1 MNVVQSTYEVLA
13 ETGQGVV
20 KLIVKYPGV
29 IKADLYEVQV
39 VHSEDEIMGDLPI
52 LRTGVFIS
60 EISPRSGSIYG
71 GTILTLT
78 GGGFQ
83 ENDFAATLAQVGL

>member
-29 IKADLYEVQV
+29 IKADLYEV
-39 VHSEDEIMGDLPI
+39 
-52 LRTGVFIS
+52 
-60 EISPRSGSIYG
+60 
-71 GTILTLT
+71 
-78 GGGFQ
+78 
-83 ENDFAATLAQVGL
+83 

>member
-1 MNVVQSTYEVLA
+1 M
-13 ETGQGVV
+13 
-20 KLIVKYPGV
+20 
-29 IKADLYEVQV
+29 
-39 VHSEDEIMGDLPI
+39 HSEDEIMGDLPI